1 MKSNSVEEHVS
12 EIILAIKINE
22 KEQATEKD
30 IHDRAEIHNS
40 ALVSGCSYYGTT
52 EWELFNSRRGS

>member
-52 EWELFNSRRGS
+52 E